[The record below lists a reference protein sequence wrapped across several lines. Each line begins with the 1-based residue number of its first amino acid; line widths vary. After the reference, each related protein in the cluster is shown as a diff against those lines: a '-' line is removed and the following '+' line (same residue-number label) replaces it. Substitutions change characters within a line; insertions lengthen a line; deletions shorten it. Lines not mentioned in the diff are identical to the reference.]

1 MTGGETSGPAMPTRT
16 IRAAIAQ
23 TGVVDGTAARIA
35 RPAVMHTSPVVIRN
49 RAPTRSAIRA
59 LSGVK
64 AAPASIIGKNA
75 TPVAKDERPRC
86 CWR

>member
-1 MTGGETSGPAMPTRT
+1 
-16 IRAAIAQ
+16 
-23 TGVVDGTAARIA
+23 
-35 RPAVMHTSPVVIRN
+35 MHTSPVVISS

-64 AAPASIIGKNA
+64 AAPTSIIGTNA